1 MSAGYPAA
9 DLSGPEAGGVI
20 DLLFLAKNR
29 LEFTRASVESLIANT
44 DWTLVRK
51 VHVYD
56 DSSADGTR
64 EYLAAVQW
72 PVERSMTS
80 SAANSPVALMN
91 DFLRRNI
98 SISLFAKIDN
108 DVIVPPGWLNAAA
121 SVMESHPELDL
132 LGLEPPMSRTRAPWS
147 HMDPPQPELQAKP
160 GSGYAACDSI
170 GGIGLMR
177 RSAFANRREMR
188 PFSTYG
194 GFTDWQQQHSE
205 VKRGWIVPPINLF
218 LLDRLPIQPWAN
230 LSRKYIRQGWQRP
243 WANYSLATKPLW
255 NWWQPAAA
263 RVA

>member
-1 MSAGYPAA
+1 MR
-9 DLSGPEAGGVI
+9 SGSGFITFGNMI
-20 DLLFLAKNR
+20 DLLYLAKNR
-29 LEFTRASVESLIANT
+29 LEFTRASVESLVANT
-44 DWTLVRK
+44 DWSLVRK

-80 SAANSPVALMN
+80 SATNSPVAVMN
-91 DFLRRNI
+91 DFLRRNV

-108 DVIVPPGWLNAAA
+108 DVIVPPGWLNAA
-121 SVMESHPELDL
+121 SHVMDRHAELDL

-147 HMDPPQPELQAKP
+147 HRDPPHPELHAKP
-160 GSGYAACDSI
+160 GSDYVSCDSI

-194 GFTDWQQQHSE
+194 GFTDWQQAHKDI
-205 VKRGWIVPPINLF
+205 KRGWIVPPINLF
-218 LLDRLPIQPWAN
+218 LLDRLPFEPWAS

-243 WANYSLATKPLW
+243 WANYSPGTKALW
-255 NWWQPAAA
+255 GWWPGAQAAA
-263 RVA
+263 A